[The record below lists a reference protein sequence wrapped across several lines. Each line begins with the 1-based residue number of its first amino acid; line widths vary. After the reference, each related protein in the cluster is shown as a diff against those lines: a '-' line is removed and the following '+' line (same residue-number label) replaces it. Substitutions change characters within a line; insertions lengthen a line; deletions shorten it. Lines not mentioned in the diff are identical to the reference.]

1 VVLDKISWTT
11 FVKNEARGSQRGKEH
26 HTYTTPRRKDNW
38 IGYSFCRNYLLKHVT
53 EDRSDRKT
61 RKKM

>member
-1 VVLDKISWTT
+1 MLDRISWTT
-11 FVKNEARGSQRGKEH
+11 FVKNEARGSQRGKED
-26 HTYTTPRRKDNW
+26 HTYRKRRKPSW

-53 EDRSDRKT
+53 EERSDRKT